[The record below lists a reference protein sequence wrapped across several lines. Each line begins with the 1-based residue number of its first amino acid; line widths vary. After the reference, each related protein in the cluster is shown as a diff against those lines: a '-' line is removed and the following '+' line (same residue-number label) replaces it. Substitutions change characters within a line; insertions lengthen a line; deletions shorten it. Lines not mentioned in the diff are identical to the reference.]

1 MNYFLVLSEINR
13 YFQEVS
19 SLDTKLMASA
29 AACDDN
35 CYNSIFPILSE
46 EIIPDY
52 YENNFRNDTEFG
64 RDEIEYEA
72 KQRRYHYDVIENG
85 EDGNED
91 CEINITIA
99 GETFVLQTDKWK
111 RIFPDVVLGK
121 SYRITAPEIYIDDM
135 FNMFEELVQVKYA
148 LRGLISI
155 YLSCIGSNVDS
166 VQLKEALSFS
176 LFTGGN
182 IGNLYSYEYDDLL
195 ALVSFIQNEGKG
207 LEEWLEDCIFD
218 GIPVLGAAEF
228 RNYCNEIVAD
238 CKRNLKVEQVASKST
253 AYALVQTA
261 MEGFPRANDIQYTCF
276 SNGTLLLA
284 PYRKTGA
291 ILGFVNY
298 SELPRL
304 NDIIRAIAT
313 FNDDQVD
320 ALPEGFILLKDWD
333 RHVFALNSPTFA
345 TRKDL

>member
-1 MNYFLVLSEINR
+1 MNYFLVLEQINL
-13 YFQEVS
+13 YFQRVS
-19 SLDTKLMASA
+19 SLGTKLMASA

-35 CYNSIFPILSE
+35 CYNSILQILSK

-52 YENNFRNDTEFG
+52 YENNYHNDTKFG

-72 KQRRYHYDVIENG
+72 KQRKYYYDVTEKTNG
-85 EDGNED
+85 EDRNED
-91 CEINITIA
+91 CEIYITLA
-99 GETFVLQTDKWK
+99 GEVFVVQTDKWK
-111 RIFPDVVLGK
+111 NFFLDVVLGK
-121 SYRITAPEIYIDDM
+121 SYHITAPKIYIDDM
-135 FNMFEELVQVKYA
+135 FNMLEELVQVKYV

-155 YLSCIGSNVDS
+155 YLSCIGSNVDFGE
-166 VQLKEALSFS
+166 LRNALCFR
-176 LFTGGN
+176 LFTGG
-182 IGNLYSYEYDDLL
+182 ITGNYSYRYGDLL

-207 LEEWLEDCIFD
+207 LEEWLEYSERRLDFYS

-261 MEGFPRANDIQYTCF
+261 KEGFPRANDIQYTCF

-291 ILGFVNY
+291 ILGFVKY

-313 FNDDQVD
+313 FNDYQVD
-320 ALPEGFILLKDWD
+320 SLPEGFILLKD
-333 RHVFALNSPTFA
+333 
-345 TRKDL
+345 

>member
-1 MNYFLVLSEINR
+1 MNYFLVLSVINKF
-13 YFQEVS
+13 FQSVS

-29 AACDDN
+29 YACEN
-35 CYNSIFPILSE
+35 QCYVSILQILSE

-52 YENNFRNDTEFG
+52 YENNYRNDTGFG

-72 KQRRYHYDVIENG
+72 EQRKYHYDVIEKTNG

-99 GETFVLQTDKWK
+99 REIFVVQTDKWK
-111 RIFPDVVLGK
+111 KIFLDVVLGN
-121 SYRITAPEIYIDDM
+121 SYHITAPKIYIDDM
-135 FNMFEELVQVKYA
+135 FNMFENLVQVKYA

-166 VQLKEALSFS
+166 GELRNALCFK
-176 LFTGGN
+176 LFTGGITSN
-182 IGNLYSYEYDDLL
+182 YSYEYDGLL
-195 ALVSFIQNEGKG
+195 TLVSVIQNDGNDMEEVLEYFERLLG
-207 LEEWLEDCIFD
+207 LNN

-238 CKRNLKVEQVASKST
+238 CKRNLKVEQVASRNT
-253 AYALVQTA
+253 AYAIVQIA
-261 MEGFPRANDIQYTCF
+261 AEGFPGANNIEYTCF

-291 ILGFVNY
+291 ILGFVKY
-298 SELPRL
+298 TELPRL
-304 NDIIRAIAT
+304 NDIIRAIAS
-313 FNDDQVD
+313 FNDDNAD
-320 ALPEGFILLKDWD
+320 SLPEGFVLMKD
-333 RHVFALNSPTFA
+333 
-345 TRKDL
+345 

>member
-1 MNYFLVLSEINR
+1 MNYFLVLSEINKF
-13 YFQEVS
+13 FQSVS
-19 SLDTKLMASA
+19 SLDTKVMASA
-29 AACDDN
+29 YACDN
-35 CYNSIFPILSE
+35 QCYDSILQILSE

-52 YENNFRNDTEFG
+52 YENIFRNDSKFG
-64 RDEIEYEA
+64 RNEIEYEA
-72 KQRRYHYDVIENG
+72 EQRRYHYDVIEKTNG

-99 GETFVLQTDKWK
+99 GESFVVQTDKWK
-111 RIFPDVVLGK
+111 NFFLDVVLGN
-121 SYRITAPEIYIDDM
+121 SYHITAPKIYIDDM

-166 VQLKEALSFS
+166 GELRNALYFR
-176 LFTGGN
+176 LFTGGITSN
-182 IGNLYSYEYDDLL
+182 YSYEYDGLL
-195 ALVSFIQNEGKG
+195 TLVSVIQNDGND
-207 LEEWLEDCIFD
+207 LEEVLEYFERLLGLNN

-253 AYALVQTA
+253 AYAIVQTA
-261 MEGFPRANDIQYTCF
+261 AEGFPGANNIEYTCF

-291 ILGFVNY
+291 ILGFVKY
-298 SELPRL
+298 SELTRL

-313 FNDDQVD
+313 FNDDKVD
-320 ALPEGFILLKDWD
+320 SLPEGFIILK
-333 RHVFALNSPTFA
+333 
-345 TRKDL
+345 

>member
-1 MNYFLVLSEINR
+1 MNYFLVLSEINK
-13 YFQEVS
+13 YFQGVS
-19 SLDTKLMASA
+19 SLDTKVMASA
-29 AACDDN
+29 YACDN
-35 CYNSIFPILSE
+35 QCYDSILQILSE

-52 YENNFRNDTEFG
+52 YENIFRNDSKFG
-64 RDEIEYEA
+64 RNEIEYEA
-72 KQRRYHYDVIENG
+72 EQRRYHYDVIEKTNG

-99 GETFVLQTDKWK
+99 GESFVVQTDKWK
-111 RIFPDVVLGK
+111 KIFLDVVLGN
-121 SYRITAPEIYIDDM
+121 SYHITAPKIYIDDM
-135 FNMFEELVQVKYA
+135 FNMFENLVQVKYA

-166 VQLKEALSFS
+166 GELRNALCFR
-176 LFTGGN
+176 LFTGG
-182 IGNLYSYEYDDLL
+182 ITSYYSYEYDGLL

-207 LEEWLEDCIFD
+207 LEEWLEEFD
-218 GIPVLGAAEF
+218 FGGQLVFHNGIPVLGAAEF

-253 AYALVQTA
+253 AYALVKTA
-261 MEGFPRANDIQYTCF
+261 MEGFPKANDIQYTCF
-276 SNGTLLLA
+276 SNGALLLA
-284 PYRKTGA
+284 PYHKTGA
-291 ILGFVNY
+291 ILGFVKY

-320 ALPEGFILLKDWD
+320 SLPEGFILLKD
-333 RHVFALNSPTFA
+333 
-345 TRKDL
+345 

>member
-1 MNYFLVLSEINR
+1 MNHFLVLSEINK
-13 YFQEVS
+13 YFQRVS

-29 AACDDN
+29 YACDN
-35 CYNSIFPILSE
+35 QCYDSILQILSE

-52 YENNFRNDTEFG
+52 FENNYRNDTGFG

-72 KQRRYHYDVIENG
+72 EQRKYHYDVIEKTNG

-99 GETFVLQTDKWK
+99 GETFVVQTDKWK
-111 RIFPDVVLGK
+111 KIFLDVVLGN
-121 SYRITAPEIYIDDM
+121 SYHITAPKIYIDDM

-166 VQLKEALSFS
+166 GELRNALCFR
-176 LFTGGN
+176 LFTGGITSN
-182 IGNLYSYEYDDLL
+182 YSYEYDGLL
-195 ALVSFIQNEGKG
+195 TLVSVIQNDGND
-207 LEEWLEDCIFD
+207 LEEVLEYFERLLGLNN

-253 AYALVQTA
+253 AYAIVQTA
-261 MEGFPRANDIQYTCF
+261 AEGFPGANDIEYTCF
-276 SNGTLLLA
+276 SNGTMLLA
-284 PYRKTGA
+284 PYRKTGV
-291 ILGFVNY
+291 ILGFVKY
-298 SELPRL
+298 TELSRL

-313 FNDDQVD
+313 FNDDKVD
-320 ALPEGFILLKDWD
+320 SLPEGFIILK
-333 RHVFALNSPTFA
+333 
-345 TRKDL
+345 

>member
-1 MNYFLVLSEINR
+1 MNYFLVLEQINL
-13 YFQEVS
+13 YFQRVS

-35 CYNSIFPILSE
+35 CYNSILQILSK

-52 YENNFRNDTEFG
+52 YENNYHNDTKFG

-72 KQRRYHYDVIENG
+72 KQRKYYYDVTEKTNG
-85 EDGNED
+85 EDRNED
-91 CEINITIA
+91 CEIYITLA
-99 GETFVLQTDKWK
+99 GEVFVVQTDKWK
-111 RIFPDVVLGK
+111 NFFLDVVLGN
-121 SYRITAPEIYIDDM
+121 SYHITAPKIYIDDM
-135 FNMFEELVQVKYA
+135 FNMLEELVQVKYV

-155 YLSCIGSNVDS
+155 YLSCIGSNVDFGE
-166 VQLKEALSFS
+166 LRNALCFR
-176 LFTGGN
+176 LFTGG
-182 IGNLYSYEYDDLL
+182 ITGNYSYRYGDLL

-207 LEEWLEDCIFD
+207 LEEWLEYSERRLDFYS

-261 MEGFPRANDIQYTCF
+261 KEGFPRANDIQYTCF

-291 ILGFVNY
+291 ILGFVKY

-320 ALPEGFILLKDWD
+320 SLPEGFIILK
-333 RHVFALNSPTFA
+333 
-345 TRKDL
+345 

>member
-1 MNYFLVLSEINR
+1 MNYFLVLSEINK
-13 YFQEVS
+13 YFQRVS

-29 AACDDN
+29 YACEN
-35 CYNSIFPILSE
+35 QCYVSILQILSE

-52 YENNFRNDTEFG
+52 YENNYRNDTGFG
-64 RDEIEYEA
+64 RNEIKHEA
-72 KQRRYHYDVIENG
+72 ERRHFEYDVIEKTNG

-99 GETFVLQTDKWK
+99 GETFVVQTDKWK
-111 RIFPDVVLGK
+111 KIFLDVVLGN
-121 SYRITAPEIYIDDM
+121 SYHITAPKIYIDDM
-135 FNMFEELVQVKYA
+135 FNMFENLVQVKYA

-166 VQLKEALSFS
+166 GELRNALCFR
-176 LFTGGN
+176 LFTGGITSN
-182 IGNLYSYEYDDLL
+182 YSYEYDGLL
-195 ALVSFIQNEGKG
+195 TLVSVIQNDGNDMEEVLEYFERLLG
-207 LEEWLEDCIFD
+207 LNN

-253 AYALVQTA
+253 AYAIVQTA
-261 MEGFPRANDIQYTCF
+261 MEGLPGANDIEYTCF

-291 ILGFVNY
+291 ILGFVKY
-298 SELPRL
+298 AELPRL
-304 NDIIRAIAT
+304 NDIIRAIAS
-313 FNDDQVD
+313 FNDDNAD
-320 ALPEGFILLKDWD
+320 SLPEGFVLMKD
-333 RHVFALNSPTFA
+333 
-345 TRKDL
+345 

>member
-1 MNYFLVLSEINR
+1 MNHFLLLSEINKF
-13 YFQEVS
+13 FQSVS
-19 SLDTKLMASA
+19 SLDSKLLASA
-29 AACDDN
+29 YACDDK
-35 CYNSIFPILSE
+35 CYDSILRNLSE

-52 YENNFRNDTEFG
+52 YENNHRNDTGFG

-72 KQRRYHYDVIENG
+72 EQRRYHYDVIEKTNG

-99 GETFVLQTDKWK
+99 GETFVVQTDKWK
-111 RIFPDVVLGK
+111 KIFLDVVLGN
-121 SYRITAPEIYIDDM
+121 SYHITAPKIYIDDM

-166 VQLKEALSFS
+166 GELRNALCFR
-176 LFTGGN
+176 LFTGGITSN
-182 IGNLYSYEYDDLL
+182 YSYEYDGLL
-195 ALVSFIQNEGKG
+195 TLVSVIQNDGND
-207 LEEWLEDCIFD
+207 LEEVLEYFERLLGLNN

-238 CKRNLKVEQVASKST
+238 CKRDLKVEQVASKST
-253 AYALVQTA
+253 AYAIVQTA
-261 MEGFPRANDIQYTCF
+261 AEGFPGANDIEYTCF

-291 ILGFVNY
+291 ILGFVKY
-298 SELPRL
+298 TELTHL
-304 NDIIRAIAT
+304 NDIIRAIAS

-320 ALPEGFILLKDWD
+320 SLPEGFLLFK
-333 RHVFALNSPTFA
+333 
-345 TRKDL
+345 

>member
-1 MNYFLVLSEINR
+1 MNYFLVLSEINKF
-13 YFQEVS
+13 FQSVS

-29 AACDDN
+29 YACEN
-35 CYNSIFPILSE
+35 QCYDSILRILSE

-52 YENNFRNDTEFG
+52 YENNYRNDTGFG

-72 KQRRYHYDVIENG
+72 EQRKYHYDVIEKTNG

-99 GETFVLQTDKWK
+99 GETFVVQTDKWK
-111 RIFPDVVLGK
+111 NCFLDVVLGN
-121 SYRITAPEIYIDDM
+121 SYHITAPKIYIDDM

-166 VQLKEALSFS
+166 GELRNALCFK
-176 LFTGGN
+176 LFTGG
-182 IGNLYSYEYDDLL
+182 LTSQCYYTSHYYYEYDGIL
-195 ALVSFIQNEGKG
+195 ALVSYIQANE
-207 LEEWLEDCIFD
+207 EEWFLESNERLLGVNN
-218 GIPVLGAAEF
+218 GIHVLGAAEY

-238 CKRNLKVEQVASKST
+238 CKRNLKVEQIASRNT
-253 AYALVQTA
+253 AYAIVQTA
-261 MEGFPRANDIQYTCF
+261 AEGFPGANNIEYTCF

-291 ILGFVNY
+291 ILGFVKY
-298 SELPRL
+298 TDLPRL

-313 FNDDQVD
+313 FNDDN
-320 ALPEGFILLKDWD
+320 AGSLPEGFILFK
-333 RHVFALNSPTFA
+333 
-345 TRKDL
+345 